1 MVGEGREWGGGRGW
15 GGGGKRRE
23 SAGLGKAGQGVGA
36 SPLHA
41 FQDRSLRF
49 YAEGGQCACVGGRFQ
64 AEATNPGVCGRGNL
78 DVVLLG
84 SCLCGGPRGGVSAA

>member
-1 MVGEGREWGGGRGW
+1 MVGEGREWGGGRRRGA
-15 GGGGKRRE
+15 GERRE

-64 AEATNPGVCGRGNL
+64 AEATNPRVCGRGNL